1 MTPKMYATG
10 ARSSHLGTK
19 RALFV
24 RNWNPEC
31 SLGDKT
37 GLNRTQ
43 LASDELNNNS
53 NQVIL

>member
-37 GLNRTQ
+37 GLIRTQ
-43 LASDELNNNS
+43 TASDKLNNS